1 MLETRSAVYKMIKK
15 EVHEDR
21 KIKNWP
27 PAFSSDITP
36 YTERD
41 FSVQVRRFCATK
53 SVAPRISK
61 MIVLGDVAVGKTS
74 LVNRF
79 CHKSF
84 NKNYKAT
91 IGVDFEVE
99 KFDILG
105 VPFHMQIW
113 DTAGQ
118 ERFKCI
124 AASYY
129 RGANVIMIVFDLGNL
144 MSLSHCQQWL
154 QEASRSNTNPHHIFL
169 VGTKRDLLSNQVYQ
183 VIEKRAVGVAT
194 IMKAEFWAVSS
205 RTGDGVPELF
215 SRIAVLSFN
224 SSILREMQSYTIEP
238 KKVGS
243 TGLMDALQP
252 KAVRMAGSPVLEDT
266 DNTEIL
272 DESFLSTLDI
282 ALLAVLIL
290 TGLWWLMKRNKQ
302 DEYAPSTKSYSI
314 QPTSYTAVI
323 PSENSFIKKL
333 QTSGRSLV
341 VFYGSQT
348 GTGEEFAGRL
358 AKEGIRYRMKG
369 MVADPEE
376 CDMEELVNLKTI
388 PNSMAVFCMATYGEG
403 DPTDNA
409 MEFVDWL
416 KTGEAD
422 LTGLNYAVF
431 GLGNKTY
438 EHYNEVAIY
447 IDHRLEQLGATRVY
461 ELGLGDDDANIED
474 DFITWKDKFW
484 PAVCD
489 FFGIE
494 GISEDVSIRQYKLTE
509 HLDLPADRIYHGE
522 IARLHSFKNQRPP
535 YDAKNPYLAP
545 VKENR
550 ELHGPKS
557 ERSCMHIE
565 FDIEGS
571 KMRYDT
577 GDHLAVYPVNS
588 SELVDKIGVKCG
600 VDLDTVFTLTNTDE
614 ESTKKHPFPCPCSYR
629 TALTHYLDITGHPR
643 THILK
648 ELAEYCS
655 DPADKEKLKLMASTT
670 TEGKALYNQ
679 WMIQENR
686 NIVQI
691 LEDIPSLKPAIDHL
705 CELLPRLQCRYY
717 SISSSPKLHPTTV
730 HITAVVVE
738 YKTPTGRI
746 NRGVTT
752 SWLKEKHPSDPPCLV
767 PIFVRKSQFRLPL
780 RTSTPIIMVGPG
792 TGLAPFRGFIQERD
806 LARKEGKE
814 VGDTIL
820 YFGCRKSEEDFLY
833 KEELEEY
840 VKSGTLTLHCAFSRE
855 QANKV
860 YVTHLLEK
868 NKDELWDVIGEK
880 NGHIYVCG
888 DARNMARD
896 VHNILLKVVMQNG
909 KMTEM
914 EAQDYIKK
922 MDTQK
927 RYSSDVWS

>member
-1 MLETRSAVYKMIKK
+1 MDL
-15 EVHEDR
+15 
-21 KIKNWP
+21 P
-27 PAFSSDITP
+27 
-36 YTERD
+36 
-41 FSVQVRRFCATK
+41 SV
-53 SVAPRISK
+53 
-61 MIVLGDVAVGKTS
+61 D
-74 LVNRF
+74 
-79 CHKSF
+79 
-84 NKNYKAT
+84 
-91 IGVDFEVE
+91 
-99 KFDILG
+99 
-105 VPFHMQIW
+105 
-113 DTAGQ
+113 
-118 ERFKCI
+118 
-124 AASYY
+124 AS
-129 RGANVIMIVFDLGNL
+129 
-144 MSLSHCQQWL
+144 
-154 QEASRSNTNPHHIFL
+154 
-169 VGTKRDLLSNQVYQ
+169 
-183 VIEKRAVGVAT
+183 
-194 IMKAEFWAVSS
+194 
-205 RTGDGVPELF
+205 
-215 SRIAVLSFN
+215 
-224 SSILREMQSYTIEP
+224 
-238 KKVGS
+238 
-243 TGLMDALQP
+243 QP
-252 KAVRMAGSPVLEDT
+252 KAIRMAGPPILEET
-266 DNTEIL
+266 DSTNIASEP
-272 DESFLSTLDI
+272 FLSTYDI
-282 ALLAVLIL
+282 ALLVILVL
-290 TGLWWLMKRNKQ
+290 TGLWWLMRRNKQ
-302 DEYAPSTKSYSI
+302 DEYTPSTKSYSI
-314 QPTSYTAVI
+314 QPTSYTAVT

-333 QTSGRSLV
+333 QSSGRSLV

-376 CDMEELVNLKTI
+376 CDMEELVNLKSI

-416 KTGEAD
+416 KNGEGD
-422 LTGLNYAVF
+422 LSGLNYAVF

-484 PAVCD
+484 PVVCE

-509 HLDLPADRIYHGE
+509 HVDLPADRIYQGE
-522 IARLHSFKNQRPP
+522 IARLHSFKNQRAPF
-535 YDAKNPYLAP
+535 DVKNPYLAP
-545 VKENR
+545 LKVNR

-565 FDIEGS
+565 FDIDGS
-571 KMRYDT
+571 KMRYET
-577 GDHLAVYPVNS
+577 GDHLAVYPVNCS
-588 SELVDKIGVKCG
+588 LLVNKIGEKCN
-600 VDLDTVFTLTNTDE
+600 VDLDTIITLTNTDE

-648 ELAEYCS
+648 ELAEYCC
-655 DPADKEKLKLMASTT
+655 DAADKEKLKLMASTT
-670 TEGKALYNQ
+670 AEGKALYNQ
-679 WMIQENR
+679 WIIQENR
-686 NIVQI
+686 NIVHI
-691 LEDIPSLKPAIDHL
+691 LEDIPSLKPALDHL

-746 NRGVTT
+746 NKGVTT
-752 SWLKEKHPSDPPCLV
+752 SWLREKHPSEPPSLV

-814 VGDTIL
+814 VGETIL
-820 YFGCRKSEEDFLY
+820 YFGCRKSAEDFLY

-840 VKSGTLTLHCAFSRE
+840 VKSGTLTLHTAFSRE
-855 QANKV
+855 QEHKI

-868 NKDELWDVIGEK
+868 NDDELWNVIGEK

-896 VHNILLKVVMQNG
+896 VHNILLKVVMQKG